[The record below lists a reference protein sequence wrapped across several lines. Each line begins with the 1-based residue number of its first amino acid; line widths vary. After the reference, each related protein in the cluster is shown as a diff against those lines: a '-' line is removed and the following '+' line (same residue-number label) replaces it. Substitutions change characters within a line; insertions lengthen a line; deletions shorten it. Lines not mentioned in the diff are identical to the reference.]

1 MVKPSSLMSALLNH
15 ERRRTRHPAQQRPPL
30 LTPAQSRMLVRV
42 GFRVPGLLIAIIAS
56 LVLVTLVSANSELT
70 GTLGAI
76 AGMWFA
82 VHQVPLSI
90 SGTSLGVFPLL
101 PTIVLMV
108 VVARGV
114 HRVSTEFSTRR
125 ELGSIFA
132 AAVLGPLLVTAVALA
147 VATDASAAIGLS
159 SPNAFHAFAWVAGIH
174 AVAAAI
180 GVVMGSWDSLGL
192 APRAPTWVGEVVRP
206 TIRAAMVLIAGGAAI
221 SLAAMVA
228 SWSTMEMLL
237 DAGNGFVGFL
247 GLTVL
252 SILYLP
258 NVVLGTSAV
267 SVGSAAHVGEAS
279 VSLFHTAAG
288 PLPPLPVLAVL
299 PEGSA
304 QTAWF
309 LMLVVPITAAVMLGR
324 DCARRTVD
332 VHYAMSSVWLGAAA
346 LGILAAV
353 GGFAA
358 GGNLGTFG
366 TVEITAWSFGLLT
379 FAWLAVVG
387 SLAAALTAWRGG
399 SKHDEPLPEKTERT
413 SAQPVLTPRAQ
424 SADAQTIAAQQPAET
439 PPVVHEEHA
448 LDAEVIDVPEAVL
461 VPTIAPEPDAAASAA
476 EDVVEAEVVDL
487 VAPPTSDVEEPVEVK
502 STEDLPVKPAESS
515 D

>member
-1 MVKPSSLMSALLNH
+1 M
-15 ERRRTRHPAQQRPPL
+15 
-30 LTPAQSRMLVRV
+30 VRV
-42 GFRVPGLLIAIIAS
+42 GFQVPGLLIAIIAS

-90 SGTSLGVFPLL
+90 SGTSLGVVPLL

-108 VVARGV
+108 VVARSV
-114 HRVSTEFSTRR
+114 YRVSTEVSTRR

-159 SPNAFHAFAWVAGIH
+159 SPNAFHAFAWVAGVH
-174 AVAAAI
+174 ATAAAI
-180 GVVMGSWDSLGL
+180 GVVTGSWDSLGL
-192 APRAPTWVGEVVRP
+192 APRVPIWVGEVVRP
-206 TIRAAMVLIAGGAAI
+206 TMRAAMVLIAGGAAI
-221 SLAAMVA
+221 TLAAMVA

-309 LMLVVPITAAVMLGR
+309 LMLVVPITAAVMFGR

-332 VHYAMSSVWLGAAA
+332 VHHAMSSVWLGAAV

-353 GGFAA
+353 GGVAA

-366 TVEITAWSFGLLT
+366 TVEVTAWSFGLLA

-387 SLAAALTAWRGG
+387 SLAAAVTAWRGG
-399 SKHDEPLPEKTERT
+399 SKHDEPLPVKTER
-413 SAQPVLTPRAQ
+413 SSEQPVLTPRAQ
-424 SADAQTIAAQQPAET
+424 SADAQSADAQQPADAQSADV
-439 PPVVHEEHA
+439 PPVVQEGHA
-448 LDAEVIDVPEAVL
+448 LDAEIIDVPEDVD
-461 VPTIAPEPDAAASAA
+461 VPTIAPEPDTTASAA
-476 EDVVEAEVVDL
+476 VDVVEAEVVDL
-487 VAPPTSDVEEPVEVK
+487 AVPPTSDVEEPVEGK
-502 STEDLPVKPAESS
+502 STEDLPVEPVDRS